1 MSAPDDYL
9 LMSGIQ
15 HFCFCRRQWALIHL
29 EQQWSENLRTA
40 EGRLEH
46 TRCHDTA
53 QTERRGDLLITRG
66 MKVVSHRLRLSGDC
80 DVVEFRADPEGIP
93 LQHTEGRWRP
103 MPVEYKHGRAKEND
117 ADRLQLCAQAMA
129 LEEMLAC
136 DIPQAALFYE
146 ETRRRELAG
155 HGRRDEPVFRP
166 RLHSKSQAGN
176 LLQRLLP
183 QRALPARTVQT
194 RRPQGLPE
202 SLSGRSASGGHAMRQ
217 LLTQLYVTSEDAYLS
232 LDDENVVVSRQK
244 TEIGRV
250 PLHTLEGIVCFSRS
264 GASPALM
271 GKCAAKGIDLCFFSP
286 YGQFLARTVGE
297 ERGNVLLRQTQYR
310 ISDSEALSCRYARYF
325 ILGKVYNAR
334 WVLERATRD
343 HPQRVPIEELKRTS
357 AQLAAALPLIEQC
370 DDLDQLRGLE
380 GEAAQRY
387 FDCFDSLILQQHE
400 AFPFVSRNRR
410 PPLDNVNA
418 LLSFAYSL
426 LARDCASALSSVGL
440 DPYVGFLH
448 RARPGRRSLALDLME
463 ELRAVYADRFVLSC
477 INQKLLTAKHF
488 QKQENG
494 AVLLT
499 DDGRRAFLK
508 AWQTKK
514 QEQITHPFLKEKL
527 PWGLVPYVQALLLA
541 RTLRGDLELYPP
553 FFWK

>member
-1 MSAPDDYL
+1 
-9 LMSGIQ
+9 
-15 HFCFCRRQWALIHL
+15 
-29 EQQWSENLRTA
+29 
-40 EGRLEH
+40 
-46 TRCHDTA
+46 
-53 QTERRGDLLITRG
+53 
-66 MKVVSHRLRLSGDC
+66 
-80 DVVEFRADPEGIP
+80 
-93 LQHTEGRWRP
+93 
-103 MPVEYKHGRAKEND
+103 
-117 ADRLQLCAQAMA
+117 
-129 LEEMLAC
+129 
-136 DIPQAALFYE
+136 
-146 ETRRRELAG
+146 
-155 HGRRDEPVFRP
+155 
-166 RLHSKSQAGN
+166 
-176 LLQRLLP
+176 
-183 QRALPARTVQT
+183 
-194 RRPQGLPE
+194 
-202 SLSGRSASGGHAMRQ
+202 MRQ
-217 LLTQLYVTSEDAYLS
+217 LLNTLYVTTEDAYLS
-232 LDDENVVVSRQK
+232 LDGENVVVCRQK
-244 TEIGRV
+244 TEMGRV
-250 PLHTLEGIVCFSRS
+250 PLHTLESIVCFSRS
-264 GASPALM
+264 GATPALM
-271 GKCAAKGIDLCFFSP
+271 GKCARLGIDLCFFNP

-310 ISDSEALSCRYARYF
+310 IADSDLQSCQYARYF

-343 HPQRVPIEELKRTS
+343 HPQRVPVEQLKRVST
-357 AQLAAALPLIEQC
+357 QLAAALPLIEQC

-400 AFPFVSRNRR
+400 AFPFVSRSRR

-499 DDGRRAFLK
+499 DDGRRVFLK